1 MVATA
6 VGTPTSPQ
14 PGVLNPARHGRHAA
28 RARAARAIPV
38 DQLRELRRITDAD
51 PWAGRGRLPRW
62 HKRDEQCEGGWRNPE
77 TGRYEPCPLHSITSG
92 EYAEVGKS
100 YVGRYDPKTKRR
112 ELVREG
118 TTSRVT
124 WLNRTQYLNHFL
136 PALLALAASR
146 DVLRAHKVDPGTF
159 RRWVRTESLPGYC
172 EQRTGRRIIVR
183 PQTVADLM
191 EVSVSTVHRC
201 RSAARSL
208 GIYATVYPGRMLG
221 EAEQRHA
228 RWAHGS
234 PQRGMAAESAF
245 VVPRRHA
252 GLGSVTC
259 LHRGASAGEFPIN
272 PRAGLTVNTE
282 GEKERTPSARI
293 NKRRRRASP
302 AWVLARAV
310 TERLSW
316 ARGADP
322 KDFVATLSRFATGEL
337 CWTADDVVRHIDAV
351 NRRRGWTAIHSPAD
365 LKYPAGALLAFYLR
379 DVDRDADHPR
389 LEMFL
394 DQERAAAA
402 KADQLAARELH
413 DRGERCGREWCC

>member
-6 VGTPTSPQ
+6 VGTPATPQ
-14 PGVLNPARHGRHAA
+14 SGVLNPARHGRHAA
-28 RARAARAIPV
+28 RARAARAIPA

-62 HKRDEQCEGGWRNPE
+62 HKRDEQCEGWRNPE

-100 YVGRYDPKTKRR
+100 YVGRYDAKTKRR

-208 GIYATVYPGRMLG
+208 GIYATVYPGSMLG

-228 RWAHGS
+228 RRAHGS

-252 GLGSVTC
+252 GLGSMTC
-259 LHRGASAGEFPIN
+259 LHRGASCSHISDFPG
-272 PRAGLTVNTE
+272 AGLTVRTE
-282 GEKERTPSARI
+282 GEKGRTPSALT
-293 NKRRRRASP
+293 NKKRRRRSP
-302 AWVLARAV
+302 AWNLAKAL
-310 TERLSW
+310 TKRLSW

-322 KDFVATLSRFATGEL
+322 RDLLRPLSRFATGDL
-337 CWTADDVVRHIDAV
+337 RWTADDVVRHIDAV
-351 NRRRGWTAIHSPAD
+351 NRQKGWNAIHSPAE
-365 LKYPAGALLAFYLR
+365 LKAPPGALLAKYLR
-379 DVDRDADHPR
+379 DYDRDADHPR

-402 KADQLAARELH
+402 LADQLAARELH